1 MSGHA
6 SRSPTKSKPTTRRA
20 QDLSL
25 LADMLCAVSKLP
37 KPHVQKRISFC
48 LSEGLQKR
56 QQHTFLIKR
65 TASTS
70 LLPHPY
76 EYFIHDERA
85 FSACRSTPRSRTAS
99 VLIEVQPASSATKL
113 RRISIARHGAIVCT
127 ACHKSRRLDT
137 FPFAVAATVAPAQN
151 QPSASFFNKG
161 ILIFQIVRDW

>member
-1 MSGHA
+1 M
-6 SRSPTKSKPTTRRA
+6 
-20 QDLSL
+20 
-25 LADMLCAVSKLP
+25 LADLRQSQSQLREGPRIRHYLQICCMRFQSFQSPMSKE
-37 KPHVQKRISFC
+37 KISFC

-56 QQHTFLIKR
+56 QQHTFVIER
-65 TASTS
+65 TASAS
-70 LLPHPY
+70 LLRHPY

-85 FSACRSTPRSRTAS
+85 FSACRSTPRSCTAS